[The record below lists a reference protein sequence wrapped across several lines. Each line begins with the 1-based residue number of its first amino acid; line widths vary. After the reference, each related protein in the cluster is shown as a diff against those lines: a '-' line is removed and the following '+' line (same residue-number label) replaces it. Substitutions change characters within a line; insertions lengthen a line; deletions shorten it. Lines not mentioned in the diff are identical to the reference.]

1 MPHQPEVVQKAQAEL
16 DRGVGRS
23 FSITPLAFPHK
34 CDADEELNAIKVITV
49 LPTPTMGD
57 RTFPAEPRRK
67 THHCQSVLL
76 KIPISLTINFPS
88 IWKMHKDSKNFTNGK
103 IFDLSVDRAIIPT
116 FEISTDPHLKS
127 LVDHP
132 EMTDRIVPGLHIMRY
147 CIVCSQMFYSSELVL
162 LIFTAGDSG
171 V

>member
-23 FSITPLAFPHK
+23 FPITPLAFPHK
-34 CDADEELNAIKVITV
+34 CDADEEPNGIKN
-49 LPTPTMGD
+49 
-57 RTFPAEPRRK
+57 PAGK
-67 THHCQSVLL
+67 LIV
-76 KIPISLTINFPS
+76 
-88 IWKMHKDSKNFTNGK
+88 MHKDSNSTNGK
-103 IFDLSVDRAIIPT
+103 IFDLSADRAIIPT

-147 CIVCSQMFYSSELVL
+147 CIVCSRMFYSSELVL